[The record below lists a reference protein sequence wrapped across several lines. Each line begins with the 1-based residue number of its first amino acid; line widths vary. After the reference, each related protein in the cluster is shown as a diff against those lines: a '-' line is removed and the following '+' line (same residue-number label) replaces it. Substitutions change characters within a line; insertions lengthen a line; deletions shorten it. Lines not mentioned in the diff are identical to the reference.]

1 MAKELIWDPVRK
13 KRIVLTPE
21 EGVRQWLIKELVEI
35 HGYPIHMLSCEYS
48 ITINTVN
55 YRGDLVVFGNG
66 LNPLLIAECKAPSV
80 KISMSTFE
88 QVLRYNL
95 ALKANYLMVNNGS
108 DTYLSQITSPEGDF
122 SFIPNIP
129 KYNELSK

>member
-13 KRIVLTPE
+13 KRVALTPE

-35 HGYPIHMLSCEYS
+35 NGYPMHMLSCEYS

-66 LNPLLIAECKAPSV
+66 INPLLIAECKAPSV
-80 KISMSTFE
+80 IISKSTFE

-95 ALKANYLMVNNGS
+95 ALKANYLMVTNGH
-108 DTYLSQITSPEGDF
+108 DTYLAKINSHEGDY
-122 SFIPNIP
+122 SFIQNIP